1 MTQNHLSIKVF
12 GELFGAGVFV
22 TTVVAG
28 SVAITKP
35 FKVNHIKHDVIIIS
49 LTMFLTKK
57 HEIKKWKKAKSD
69 NLTISTFSLTLIK
82 R

>member
-1 MTQNHLSIKVF
+1 MTSIIYLLVF

-35 FKVNHIKHDVIIIS
+35 FKVKHRKECYANNFSNNV
-49 LTMFLTKK
+49 LYKKK
-57 HEIKKWKKAKSD
+57 HKKRKRANSD
-69 NLTISTFSLTLIK
+69 ILIISTFFNLC
-82 R
+82 

>member
-1 MTQNHLSIKVF
+1 MTQNHPSIKVF

-35 FKVNHIKHDVIIIS
+35 FKVNHDVIIIS

-57 HEIKKWKKAKSD
+57 
-69 NLTISTFSLTLIK
+69 T
-82 R
+82 

>member
-1 MTQNHLSIKVF
+1 MF

-35 FKVNHIKHDVIIIS
+35 FKVNHIKNVMLIIS
-49 LTMFLTKK
+49 LTMFLTKNMK
-57 HEIKKWKKAKSD
+57 
-69 NLTISTFSLTLIK
+69 
-82 R
+82 

>member
-1 MTQNHLSIKVF
+1 MTSIIYLLVF

-35 FKVNHIKHDVIIIS
+35 FKVNHIKNDMILIS
-49 LTMFLTKK
+49 LTMFHTKNMK
-57 HEIKKWKKAKSD
+57 
-69 NLTISTFSLTLIK
+69 
-82 R
+82 